1 MQRRITSRREFL
13 GTSGRLLGASWLVA
27 SLPAIQTL
35 AACAR
40 QAAEEGLPFEFLTPE
55 EAVELDALAALIIPS
70 DETPGA
76 REAGAVY
83 FIDLMLKDE
92 PPENIETFR
101 SGLRAFQQRVQKDHP
116 RVERFSQLEAAEQ
129 IAFLQAL
136 DTQAIADE
144 EAAKAAAIEQV
155 AERAGAEGAAV
166 IEEARIVEPVA
177 EIRFFENIRAA
188 TITGTVCHPK
198 QGGNNDLIGW
208 EILNL
213 DPSPAFQPPFGYY
226 DRLYVQQTEP

>member
-1 MQRRITSRREFL
+1 MQRRTTSRREFL
-13 GTSGRLLGASWLVA
+13 GASGRLLGASWLVA

-40 QAAEEGLPFEFLTPE
+40 QAAEEGLPFQFLTPE

-76 REAGAVY
+76 REAGAVH

-92 PPENIETFR
+92 PPEDVQIFR
-101 SGLRAFQQRVQKDHP
+101 GGLQAFQQRVRKDHP
-116 RVERFSQLEAAEQ
+116 QVERFSQLEPAEQ

-136 DTQAIADE
+136 DAETQAGE

-155 AERAGAEGAAV
+155 AEEAGAEGAAV
-166 IEEARIVEPVA
+166 IEEARIVEPTA
-177 EIRFFENIRAA
+177 EIRFFDNVRVA
-188 TITGTVCHPK
+188 TITGTVCHPN
-198 QGGNNDLIGW
+198 QGGNNDLVGW
-208 EILNL
+208 AILGL
-213 DPSPAFQPPFGYY
+213 DPSMTFQPPFGYY
-226 DRLYVQQTEP
+226 DRLYAEQTEP